1 MKKDRNKYFY
11 FSIILF
17 VVFVL
22 WTALIY
28 FVDVKPIGPQGSK
41 VGVSAING
49 FVHNITGV
57 NWILYYITD
66 LLSIVPF
73 VVAAG
78 FALLGLIQ
86 LIKRKSILKVDSDII
101 ALGIFYVVVI
111 MTYLLFEVIAIN
123 YRPVLVD
130 GILEPSYPSST
141 TVLVLCVMLTALI
154 QCDIRIKKNT
164 IRKTV
169 KAVIILFTA
178 FMVIGR
184 LISGVHWFTDII
196 GGILISFSLIYMY
209 YAIIN
214 NKIPG

>member
-1 MKKDRNKYFY
+1 MKKVRNRYLY
-11 FSIILF
+11 CSITLF
-17 VVFVL
+17 IMFIL
-22 WTALIY
+22 WTALVC
-28 FVDVKPIGPQGSK
+28 FVDIKPIGPQGSK

-49 FVHNITGV
+49 FVHNLTGV
-57 NWILYYITD
+57 NWHLYYITD

-73 VVAAG
+73 AVAIG
-78 FALLGLIQ
+78 FALTGLIQ
-86 LIKRKSILKVDSDII
+86 LFKRKSILKVDSDII

-164 IRKTV
+164 TRKTV

-196 GGILISFSLIYMY
+196 GVILISFSLIYMY

>member
-73 VVAAG
+73 VAAAG

-130 GILEPSYPSST
+130 GILESSYPSST

-214 NKIPG
+214 NKRPG